1 MEFIELTN
9 EQRRQLIDA
18 QQVYAAWRP
27 ASADLERMGSL
38 IWQTSRG
45 KRYLTEQHGKVRKS
59 LGRETPELRAKK
71 ETHVA
76 KRKALTAKV
85 KGLKKRLDQMAPVNR
100 ALKLGRMPTI
110 AANILR
116 ELDREGLLVTSS
128 SRGRTHFTHT
138 REQPA
143 LSSIVNMWQPQTQT
157 FVGLEP
163 IAAAGRDR
171 CSTRGAARH
180 TEARLRFEPNERR
193 RLYRRLALRGD

>member
-85 KGLKKRLDQMAPVNR
+85 KGLKKRLDRMAPVNR

-157 FVGLEP
+157 FCGT
-163 IAAAGRDR
+163 RTNR
-171 CSTRGAARH
+171 CCWPRPVFHARGCSA
-180 TEARLRFEPNERR
+180 
-193 RLYRRLALRGD
+193 Y

>member
-1 MEFIELTN
+1 MEFVELTN

-27 ASADLERMGSL
+27 ALADLERMGSL

-116 ELDREGLLVTSS
+116 ELDREGLLGSHIIVAGTNAPYAYEGATGTLLDSQHVATTDADLLWGS
-128 SRGRTHFTHT
+128 NQSLLLAATGVP
-138 REQPA
+138 RE
-143 LSSIVNMWQPQTQT
+143 
-157 FVGLEP
+157 GLLG
-163 IAAAGRDR
+163 I
-171 CSTRGAARH
+171 
-180 TEARLRFEPNERR
+180 
-193 RLYRRLALRGD
+193 